1 MQSNKNKP
9 EVSTPKRK
17 VNDRS
22 STSSNDTSFESSKP
36 VQKTKLKNPQEKAPK
51 GNEKKTT
58 QTGENDKV
66 QQKIT
71 SFQTAK
77 GGSRVDN
84 QDPILKELTTL
95 GTMVLEINTKMNSMI
110 TKEEFQN
117 KFEKLVTKSDLEKV
131 VDRVKREITTK

>member
-1 MQSNKNKP
+1 VFLNCSII
-9 EVSTPKRK
+9 
-17 VNDRS
+17 VN
-22 STSSNDTSFESSKP
+22 TQIKCIYIP
-36 VQKTKLKNPQEKAPK
+36 HVQKNPTP
-51 GNEKKTT
+51 
-58 QTGENDKV
+58 TGENDKV

-71 SFQTAK
+71 SFKTAK

-117 KFEKLVTKSDLEKV
+117 KLYLLP
-131 VDRVKREITTK
+131 